1 MYCHSERSEESK
13 ANRPYDPINGKE
25 HNDLMPDKLY
35 LLRMNPQGTQ
45 VHIEEC
51 GLADYPVLDNWFKEK
66 ARNGHLGD
74 PFKEW
79 ELVGRVVGDEQL
91 IRYTFNKEEA
101 SRDLFTVSKTL
112 KEYHNCVEKAEQLLR
127 VYGNVNVRH
136 EESKENIALCSFSDT
151 YYVYEKPFL
160 KLVYRLGNRF
170 RTDSIFT
177 EYDIPCWKMEF
188 FHQGGIYVHKRKESI
203 NENKS
208 FEEWMQQILREPDDA
223 IAKRE
228 HIIKQIAT
236 VYGSIITKEE
246 ILYDPAAESYFLK
259 EDTERSILEHLLP
272 VKADDVEEMA
282 KYTSFEGLV
291 AILESGKIRLN
302 SIVSMNDKTETDFL
316 GDVIRNYKEEYEQ
329 EYDKY
334 LFADKEFITSFTSRI
349 DDLDLWRLY
358 GDNARGVCLVFERD
372 AKKKDELYKIRYID
386 PESEELKKIGTLMD
400 SLNEKGIRFRL
411 NLLQKCRHFLKH
423 ADYQAEEETR
433 LLMNSEKPDGWF
445 INRENGI
452 LTPYVE
458 KTIRKSGDLEGGD
471 YPFRLRRI
479 ILGPSIRERYA
490 NLMQVFYLAHQQG
503 YFLSVAESRIQS
515 YR

>member
-1 MYCHSERSEESK
+1 ME
-13 ANRPYDPINGKE
+13 
-25 HNDLMPDKLY
+25 DKLY

-45 VHIEEC
+45 VFVEVCE
-51 GLADYPVLDNWFKEK
+51 LADYPVLSNWFREKEH
-66 ARNGHLGD
+66 NGFFGE

-79 ELVGRVVGDEQL
+79 ELVSRAVGEERL
-91 IRYTFNKEEA
+91 IRYTINKQEA
-101 SRDLFTVSKTL
+101 LREQSTVSNTL
-112 KEYHNCVEKAEQLLR
+112 KEYHSCVEKTEQKLR
-127 VYGNVNVRH
+127 VYGEVNVRH

-151 YYVYEKPFL
+151 FYVYEKPFV
-160 KLVYRLGNRF
+160 KLVYRLGNRV
-170 RTDSIFT
+170 RTDAIFT

-223 IAKRE
+223 DKKKT
-228 HIIKQIAT
+228 HIIEQIAT
-236 VYGSIITKEE
+236 VYGRRVSKDE
-246 ILYDPAAESYFLK
+246 ILYDPAAESYLLK
-259 EDTERSILEHLLP
+259 EETEHSILEDLLP
-272 VKADDVEEMA
+272 ERAGDVKEIA

-291 AILESGKIRLN
+291 AILESGKIRMN

-316 GDVIRNYKEEYEQ
+316 GDVIRNYREEYEQ

-349 DDLDLWRLY
+349 DDLDMWRLY
-358 GDNARGVCLVFERD
+358 GDNARGVCMVFERD
-372 AKKKDELYKIRYID
+372 AKKDDELYKIRYID
-386 PESEELKKIGTLMD
+386 PESNELKKVEALMD
-400 SLNEKGIRFRL
+400 SLKEKDIRFRL

-458 KTIRKSGDLEGGD
+458 KSIREADDLKEGD
-471 YPFRLRRI
+471 YPFRLHRI
-479 ILGPSIRERYA
+479 ILGPSIREKHA
-490 NLMQVFYLAHQQG
+490 NFMQVFYLAHQHE